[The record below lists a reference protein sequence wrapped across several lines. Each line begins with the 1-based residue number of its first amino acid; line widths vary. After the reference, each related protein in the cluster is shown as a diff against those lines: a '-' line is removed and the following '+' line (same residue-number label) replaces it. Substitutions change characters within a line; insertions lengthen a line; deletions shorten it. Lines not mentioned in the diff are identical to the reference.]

1 MNVKQ
6 LLQLML
12 RKGISDIHF
21 KANAV
26 PLVRIHGSLSSVQ
39 SEPLSAD
46 YVRELAYSLMNEE
59 QRQRFEEH
67 DELDI
72 SYEVG
77 EVSRFRVNIYRQRGT
92 VALTLRVVPFDVKSF
107 KELNLPEET
116 LQRLCTLSRGLILIA
131 GVTGSGKTTTM
142 NSMLDYINQH
152 FAYKVITVEDPIEYY
167 HHDRLSSISQREV
180 GSDTQSFQAA
190 LRHVL
195 RQDPDVIVI
204 GEMRDYEAMIAGLT
218 AAETGHLV
226 LSTIHTMDAVQTVD
240 RMVGL
245 CPPHQQFSVRLQIA
259 NVLKGIVAQRLLTR
273 MDGQGQVPI
282 TEVLIG
288 TSLIKKLVADGKSF
302 ELYRTME
309 QGEFYG
315 MHTFDQDLL
324 RLLQKGLV
332 TPKEAMDHA
341 TNSDDFMLKL
351 RGIDREAPGSMVGT

>member
-1 MNVKQ
+1 MI
-6 LLQLML
+6 

-21 KANAV
+21 KADAV
-26 PLVRIHGSLSSVQ
+26 PLVRIHGALTPVQ
-39 SEPLSAD
+39 SEPLTAA
-46 YVRELAYSLMNEE
+46 YVKELADSLMNED
-59 QRQRFEEH
+59 QRRRFEEH

-92 VALTLRVVPFDVKSF
+92 VALTLRVVPFEVKSF
-107 KELNLPEET
+107 KDLNLPEET
-116 LQRLCTLSRGLILIA
+116 LQRVSSLNRGLILIA

-142 NSMLDYINQH
+142 NAMLDYINAH
-152 FAYKVITVEDPIEYY
+152 FSYKVITVEDPIEYY

-190 LRHVL
+190 LRHIL

-204 GEMRDYEAMIAGLT
+204 GEMRDYEAMMAGLT

-226 LSTIHTMDAVQTVD
+226 LSTIHTMDAVQTID

-245 CPPHQQFSVRLQIA
+245 CPPHQQFSVRLQVA
-259 NVLKGIVAQRLLTR
+259 NVLKGVVAQRLLLR
-273 MDGQGQVPI
+273 LDGQGQAPV

-288 TSLIKKLVADGKSF
+288 TSLIKKLIADGKSA
-302 ELYRTME
+302 ELYKTLE

-324 RLLQKGLV
+324 RLLQKGVV
-332 TPKEAMDHA
+332 TPKEALDHA
-341 TNSDDFMLKL
+341 TNPDDFMLKL